1 MRKANFKGKCQ
12 KRSLTKCKDVCRT
25 YDDIQS
31 AYADVLEQ
39 REDIV
44 DFSCNVLLDGLDT
57 GAYTSDLLV
66 CKFHLL
72 QDLLEVIWNAL
83 PESLN
88 DDQKSKK
95 LSNLLQSLKN
105 DGVIETLGS
114 RRYAKWRLVKRN
126 DNQGKG

>member
-44 DFSCNVLLDGLDT
+44 DFSCNVLLDGLDI
-57 GAYTSDLLV
+57 GAYTSDFV
-66 CKFHLL
+66 CTKANGEIMVIDCLNL
-72 QDLLEVIWNAL
+72 TMPQWIEAASISDAEVIT
-83 PESLN
+83 
-88 DDQKSKK
+88 DDELCSMTDYH
-95 LSNLLQSLKN
+95 LSDS
-105 DGVIETLGS
+105 
-114 RRYAKWRLVKRN
+114 A
-126 DNQGKG
+126 

>member
-44 DFSCNVLLDGLDT
+44 DFSCNVLLDGLDI
-57 GAYTSDLLV
+57 GAYTSDFVCTKANGEIMVRECLWRKHITKPMTARLLDAA
-66 CKFHLL
+66 KDYWF
-72 QDLLEVIWNAL
+72 ER
-83 PESLN
+83 
-88 DDQKSKK
+88 
-95 LSNLLQSLKN
+95 
-105 DGVIETLGS
+105 GVTDWG
-114 RRYAKWRLVKRN
+114 LVV
-126 DNQGKG
+126 DE

>member
-44 DFSCNVLLDGLDT
+44 DFSCNVLLDGLDI
-57 GAYTSDLLV
+57 GAYTSDFVCTKANGEIMVRECLWRKHITKPMTARLL
-66 CKFHLL
+66 
-72 QDLLEVIWNAL
+72 DA
-83 PESLN
+83 
-88 DDQKSKK
+88 SK
-95 LSNLLQSLKN
+95 
-105 DGVIETLGS
+105 DYWFERGVTDWG
-114 RRYAKWRLVKRN
+114 LVVNEEK
-126 DNQGKG
+126 